1 MLLAMNPV
9 LRVILIIL
17 AILVVILV
25 VLYFVGRK
33 MQKKQAAQEAQME
46 AAKQVVNILVIDKKK
61 MKLKD
66 AGLPSVVLEQ
76 TPKMMRRAK
85 LPIVKA
91 KVGPQIVSL
100 VCDAKIFE
108 MVPVKKEVKAT
119 LSGIYISDIKAVR
132 GQTLTKPVKKK
143 SRYKRFV
150 EKMQEKA
157 GAKPIK

>member
-46 AAKQVVNILVIDKKK
+46 AAKQTVNILVIDKKK

-132 GQTLTKPVKKK
+132 GQTLVKPVKKK

>member
-1 MLLAMNPV
+1 MLLAINPV
-9 LRVILIIL
+9 LLTILIIVAVL
-17 AILVVILV
+17 LVILV

-33 MQKKQAAQEAQME
+33 MQKKQAAQQSQME

-66 AGLPSVVLEQ
+66 AGLPAIVLEQ

-100 VCDAKIFE
+100 VCDANVFE
-108 MVPVKKEVKAT
+108 LIPIKKEVKAT
-119 LSGIYISDIKAVR
+119 ISGIYISDVKAVR
-132 GQTLTKPVKKK
+132 GQLLVKPTKKK